1 MLNRF
6 SSRQQKLDQSFLTP
20 RLTGALGYDRIAG
33 YFSSSILEVAGEAL
47 ESMSGSIRLVCNSQ
61 LEPRD
66 IETAKAAEIA
76 LRREW
81 CAAEPEKLSENGKD
95 RFVRL
100 HRFLK
105 TGKLQV
111 KILPSDKFGLI
122 HGKAGVITLA
132 NGSKTAFLGSTNE
145 TWHAWKLN
153 YELVWED
160 DSAAAVEWVE
170 AEFNALWNSPAAIRL
185 CDFVIEDIERISRRV
200 VIPRETWKKGAEDDI
215 AAPIIESPVYRKEYG
230 LWEHQKFFVN
240 LAFQAHRGPHGA
252 RFLLADM
259 VGLGKTLQL
268 ALSAELMALYGERPV
283 LIIVPK
289 PLLWQWQDEMRN
301 LLDMPAAVWNG
312 RQWIDE
318 NGIEYPC
325 LGPAGIQ
332 KCPRKVGIIS
342 QGLVIRRSET
352 IEYLKEMRFEC
363 IVIDEAHKARRKN
376 LGPNR
381 ENETPDANHLL
392 AFLYEMSSRTKSL
405 LLATATPVQMY
416 PVEAWDLL
424 NGLGHRN
431 DFVLGNQFS
440 KWRNAKNALDLVN
453 GISRL
458 PEDEIEI
465 WNWLRNPLPPA
476 SESRD
481 FELIRRTLQLDD
493 AVSVA
498 IGDSWEKFKS
508 SDRTRIRRVAR
519 EFAQNHN
526 PFIRHI
532 VRRTREYL
540 ENTIDEETKESYL
553 QPVKVE
559 LLGETEA
566 EAIRLPAYLRDA
578 YSLAEEFCRQ
588 LSARLSGS
596 GFLRTLLLRRV
607 GSSIF
612 AGRKTAESM
621 LQAWQSIDATEEDED
636 EETGEV
642 ETLRSLTSNE
652 KAILQQFIAILDANQ
667 ENDPKYK
674 VVLDCLVER
683 RWLESGCIVFSQY
696 YDSIEW
702 LSKQLSADLPDEKIG
717 IYAGGQKSGIIQQG
731 IWVHKDREIL
741 KQMVQRREIRL
752 LLGTD
757 AASEGLNLQALGTL
771 INLDLPWNPTRLEQR
786 KGRIQRIG
794 QVREKVFIY
803 NMRYQD
809 SVEDR
814 VHDLLSARLEH
825 IYNLFGQIPDVL
837 EDVWIDVALG
847 QIEKAKQTIDA
858 VPPQHP
864 FEMKY
869 NQIKK
874 IPWETCAKVLDSA
887 ERKRYLM
894 QGWE

>member
-47 ESMSGSIRLVCNSQ
+47 ESMTGSIRLVCNSQ

-100 HRFLK
+100 HHFLK

-111 KILPSDKFGLI
+111 KILPADKFGLI

-145 TWHAWKLN
+145 TYRAWKLN

-160 DSAAAVEWVE
+160 DSATAVDWVE
-170 AEFNALWNSPAAIRL
+170 AEFDALWNSPAAIRL
-185 CDFVIEDIERISRRV
+185 CDFVIEDIERISRRL
-200 VIPRETWKKGAEDDI
+200 VIPREDWKKGEENDT
-215 AAPIIESPVYRKEYG
+215 AAPIIEAPVYRKEYG

-252 RFLLADM
+252 RLLLADM

-268 ALSAELMALYGERPV
+268 AMSAELMALYGERPV

-301 LLDMPAAVWNG
+301 LLDMPSAVWNG

-352 IEYLKEMRFEC
+352 VEYLKDMRFEC

-376 LGPNR
+376 LGPGR

-424 NGLGHRN
+424 NGLGYRN

-440 KWRNAKNALDLVN
+440 KWRNARNALDLVN
-453 GISRL
+453 GISQL
-458 PEDEIEI
+458 PDDEMEI
-465 WNWLRNPLPPA
+465 WNWLRNPLPPG

-481 FELIRRTLQLDD
+481 FELIRRSLQLDD

-498 IGDSWEKFKS
+498 TGDAWEKFKS

-519 EFAQNHN
+519 DFAQNHN

-532 VRRTREYL
+532 VRRTREFL
-540 ENTIDEETKESYL
+540 ENTFDKETKESYL
-553 QPVKVE
+553 RPVKVE

-566 EAIRLPAYLRDA
+566 EAIRLPAYLRNA

-588 LSARLSGS
+588 LSERLSGS

-607 GSSIF
+607 GSSIY
-612 AGRKTAESM
+612 AGRKTAENM
-621 LQAWQSIDATEEDED
+621 LQTWQAINVGEEDED
-636 EETGEV
+636 EETNDA
-642 ETLRSLTSNE
+642 ETLRTLTGNE
-652 KAILQQFIAILDANQ
+652 KAILQRFIAILDANQ

-702 LSKQLSADLPDEKIG
+702 LSKQLSADLPEEKIG

-731 IWVHKDREIL
+731 IFTHKDREIL
-741 KQMVQRREIRL
+741 KQMVQRWEIRL

-771 INLDLPWNPTRLEQR
+771 INLDLPWNPTRL
-786 KGRIQRIG
+786 
-794 QVREKVFIY
+794 
-803 NMRYQD
+803 
-809 SVEDR
+809 
-814 VHDLLSARLEH
+814 
-825 IYNLFGQIPDVL
+825 
-837 EDVWIDVALG
+837 
-847 QIEKAKQTIDA
+847 
-858 VPPQHP
+858 
-864 FEMKY
+864 
-869 NQIKK
+869 
-874 IPWETCAKVLDSA
+874 
-887 ERKRYLM
+887 
-894 QGWE
+894 